1 MLLTECWMSKPYQ
14 PKDHYFRKAK
24 QRGLRA
30 RSAFKIEE
38 IAGRFGL
45 FKRGAKVLDLGAAP
59 GGFLQVIAEQVG
71 PTGVVIGV
79 DLSPIRPIQQP
90 QVKTAVLDV
99 LDQTFADKLRS
110 IYESEFDVVTSDL
123 APKMSGIKSA
133 DQALS
138 LRLASSA
145 LEIATARGRA
155 GSHFVAKLFQGG
167 EFEQFRDRVR
177 QLYREVKVVRPEA
190 TRGGSS
196 EVYVVGLSKRW

>member
-38 IAGRFGL
+38 IARRFAL

-90 QVKTAVLDV
+90 VTAV
-99 LDQTFADKLRS
+99 
-110 IYESEFDVVTSDL
+110 
-123 APKMSGIKSA
+123 
-133 DQALS
+133 
-138 LRLASSA
+138 
-145 LEIATARGRA
+145 
-155 GSHFVAKLFQGG
+155 
-167 EFEQFRDRVR
+167 
-177 QLYREVKVVRPEA
+177 
-190 TRGGSS
+190 
-196 EVYVVGLSKRW
+196 